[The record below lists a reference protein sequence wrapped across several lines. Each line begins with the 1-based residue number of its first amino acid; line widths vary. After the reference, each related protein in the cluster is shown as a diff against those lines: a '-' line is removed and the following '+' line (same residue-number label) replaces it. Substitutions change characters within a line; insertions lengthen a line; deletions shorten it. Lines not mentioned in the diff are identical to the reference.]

1 MNTTLTVKQIMDLG
15 LWEKV
20 CEYKGW
26 DTLIVN
32 EGRIQEDEL
41 VTFDSEFKKQE
52 NTSIEHELAE
62 FLHSKLCNRNHTD
75 GCSWYYHKDDWNNY
89 AHKEYLDKAKKM
101 LETELYIEDI
111 KKIIEIAKEF

>member
-26 DTLIVN
+26 DTWIVN

-52 NTSIEHELAE
+52 SVSLEHELAE
-62 FLHSKLCNRNHTD
+62 FLHSKLCSWNHTD
-75 GCSWYYHKDDWNNY
+75 GCAWHYFKDDWTERT
-89 AHKEYLDKAKKM
+89 HKKYLEKAQKM
-101 LETELYIEDI
+101 LETEMYVEDI